1 MVYKYFICCEVLPLL
16 SAVGT
21 KFKEAVFSVAPIA
34 LIVLALA
41 FTIAP
46 LNGPTVLLFAL
57 SAAVLIFGMTLFTL
71 GSEIAMTPMGELVG
85 ARLSEKRSLPF
96 LVVAALLMGA
106 VVTIAEPDLTVLA
119 AQVPAFPNSVLIFSV
134 AVGVGVFLVL
144 GLLRIVLRK
153 RLNLMLL
160 IFYALVFLLAIF
172 ADNDFLPVAFDSGG
186 VTTGPITVPFILALG
201 VGVAAVRGGQSAE
214 EDSFGLVALC
224 SIGPILAVLTLALF
238 FDPSSSQYAPET
250 PALLTAWGDV
260 LPALFHAFPHY
271 LWEVTV
277 ALLPILLAFCIFQ
290 IFWLKLP
297 ARRLMRMASGIVYTL
312 VGLCLFLAAVNVG
325 FLPVGYALG
334 SRLAALSDNWLLV
347 PLAMLMGFFI
357 VRAEPA
363 VHVLNEQVAE
373 ITDGAIGG
381 RALLHTLSLGVAA
394 SLGLAM
400 VRMLTGLSI
409 WYFVLPGYALALGM
423 SFFVPRVFT
432 AIAFDSGGVASGPM
446 TATFLLPFALGAVDA
461 LGGDPMADAFGLV
474 AMVAMTPLLAI
485 QALALVYAIRARK
498 QVKPALARPAV
509 EIIDFEW

>member
-1 MVYKYFICCEVLPLL
+1 MQ
-16 SAVGT
+16 SAIGT
-21 KFKEAVFSVAPIA
+21 KFKEAVSSVLPIA
-34 LIVLALA
+34 MIVLALA

-46 LNGPTVLLFAL
+46 LNGPTVLLFVL

-71 GSEIAMTPMGELVG
+71 GSEIAMTPMGEMVG
-85 ARLSEKRSLPF
+85 ARLSERRSLSF
-96 LVVAALLMGA
+96 LVVAGFLMGA
-106 VVTIAEPDLTVLA
+106 VITIAEPDLTVLA
-119 AQVPAFPNSVLIFSV
+119 AQVPAFPNSALIFSV
-134 AVGVGVFLVL
+134 AAGVGLFLVL

-153 RLNLMLL
+153 RLNQMLL
-160 IFYALVFLLAIF
+160 VLYAIVFLLAIF

-224 SIGPILAVLTLALF
+224 SIGPILAVLVLAMF
-238 FDPSSSQYAPET
+238 FDPTSSQYAAET
-250 PALLTAWGDV
+250 PALLTAWEDV
-260 LPALFHAFPHY
+260 LPALLSAFPHY
-271 LWEVTV
+271 LREVSL
-277 ALLPILLAFCIFQ
+277 ALLPILLVFAIFQ

-297 ARRLMRMASGIVYTL
+297 ARRLLRMVSGIVYTL
-312 VGLCLFLAAVNVG
+312 AGLCLFLAAVNVG

-334 SRLAALSDNWLLV
+334 GRLAALSANWVIV

-363 VHVLNEQVAE
+363 VHVLNEQVSE
-373 ITDGAIGG
+373 ITDGVIGK
-381 RALLHTLSLGVAA
+381 RTMLYTLSLGVAA

-400 VRMLTGLSI
+400 TRLLTGLSI

-446 TATFLLPFALGAVDA
+446 TATFLLPFALGAVEA
-461 LGGDPMADAFGLV
+461 LGGNPMADAFGLV
-474 AMVAMTPLLAI
+474 AMVAMTPLIAI
-485 QALALVYAIRARK
+485 QVLALIYAIRTRGKVRAS
-498 QVKPALARPAV
+498 VAEPMV

>member
-1 MVYKYFICCEVLPLL
+1 ML

-21 KFKEAVFSVAPIA
+21 KFKEAVSSVLPIA

-41 FTIAP
+41 FTVAP

-57 SAAVLIFGMTLFTL
+57 SAVVLVIGMTLFTL
-71 GSEIAMTPMGELVG
+71 GSEIAMTPMGEMVG
-85 ARLSEKRSLPF
+85 ARLSERRSLPF
-96 LVVAALLMGA
+96 LVGAGFLMGA
-106 VVTIAEPDLTVLA
+106 VITIAEPDLTVLA
-119 AQVPAFPNSVLIFSV
+119 AQVPAFPNSTLIFSV
-134 AVGVGVFLVL
+134 AAGVGVFLVL
-144 GLLRIVLRK
+144 GLLRIVFHK

-160 IFYALVFLLAIF
+160 FLYAVVFLLAIF

-224 SIGPILAVLTLALF
+224 SIGPILAVLVLAMF
-238 FDPSSSQYAPET
+238 FDPSSSQYAAET
-250 PALLTAWGDV
+250 PALLAAWGEV
-260 LPALFHAFPHY
+260 LPTLLHALPHY
-271 LWEVTV
+271 LREVTV
-277 ALLPILLAFCIFQ
+277 ALLPILLVFAVFQ
-290 IFWLKLP
+290 VFFLKLP
-297 ARRLMRMASGIVYTL
+297 ARRLARMVSGIVYTL
-312 VGLCLFLAAVNVG
+312 LGLCLFLAAVNVG

-334 SRLAALSDNWLLV
+334 GQLAGLSVNWVLV
-347 PLAMLMGFFI
+347 PLSMLMGFFI

-363 VHVLNEQVAE
+363 VHVLKEQVAE
-373 ITDGAIGG
+373 ITDGAISG

-394 SLGLAM
+394 SLGLSM
-400 VRMLTGLSI
+400 VRLLAGVSI

-474 AMVAMTPLLAI
+474 AMVAMTPLIAI
-485 QALALVYAIRARK
+485 QVLALIYAIRTRGQTRTEA
-498 QVKPALARPAV
+498 ARPAV

>member
-1 MVYKYFICCEVLPLL
+1 ML

-21 KFKEAVFSVAPIA
+21 KFKEAVSSVLPIA

-41 FTIAP
+41 FTVAP

-57 SAAVLIFGMTLFTL
+57 SAVVLVIGMTLFTL
-71 GSEIAMTPMGELVG
+71 GSEIAMTPMGEMVG
-85 ARLSEKRSLPF
+85 ARLSERRSLPF
-96 LVVAALLMGA
+96 LVGAGFLMGA
-106 VVTIAEPDLTVLA
+106 VITIAEPDLTVLA
-119 AQVPAFPNSVLIFSV
+119 AQVPAFPNSALIFSV
-134 AVGVGVFLVL
+134 AAGVGVFLVL
-144 GLLRIVLRK
+144 GLLRIVFHK

-160 IFYALVFLLAIF
+160 FLYAVVFLLAIF

-224 SIGPILAVLTLALF
+224 SIGPILAVLVLAMF
-238 FDPSSSQYAPET
+238 FDPSSSQYAAET
-250 PALLTAWGDV
+250 PALLAAWGDV
-260 LPALFHAFPHY
+260 LPTLLHALPHY
-271 LWEVTV
+271 LREVTV
-277 ALLPILLAFCIFQ
+277 ALLPILLVFAVFQ
-290 IFWLKLP
+290 VFFLKLP
-297 ARRLMRMASGIVYTL
+297 ARRLARMVSGIVYTL
-312 VGLCLFLAAVNVG
+312 LGLCLFLAAVNVG

-334 SRLAALSDNWLLV
+334 GQLAARPANWVLV
-347 PLAMLMGFFI
+347 PLSMLMGFFI

-363 VHVLNEQVAE
+363 VHVLKEQVAE
-373 ITDGAIGG
+373 ITDGAISG

-394 SLGLAM
+394 SLGLSM
-400 VRMLTGLSI
+400 VRLLAGVSI

-474 AMVAMTPLLAI
+474 AMVAMTPLIAI
-485 QALALVYAIRARK
+485 QVLALIYAIRTRGQTRTEA
-498 QVKPALARPAV
+498 ARPAV

>member
-1 MVYKYFICCEVLPLL
+1 MQ
-16 SAVGT
+16 SAIGT
-21 KFKEAVFSVAPIA
+21 KFKEAVSSVLPIA
-34 LIVLALA
+34 VIVLALA

-71 GSEIAMTPMGELVG
+71 GSEIAMTPMGEMVG
-85 ARLSEKRSLPF
+85 ARLSERRSLSF
-96 LVVAALLMGA
+96 LVVAGFLRCALI
-106 VVTIAEPDLTVLA
+106 TIAEPVLPVLA

-134 AVGVGVFLVL
+134 AAGVGLFLVL

-153 RLNLMLL
+153 RLNQMLL
-160 IFYALVFLLAIF
+160 VLYAIVFLLAIF

-224 SIGPILAVLTLALF
+224 SIGPILAVLVLAMF
-238 FDPSSSQYAPET
+238 FDPTSSQYAAET
-250 PALLTAWGDV
+250 PVLLTAWEDV
-260 LPALFHAFPHY
+260 LPALLSAFPHY
-271 LWEVTV
+271 LREVSL
-277 ALLPILLAFCIFQ
+277 ALLPILLVFAIFQ

-297 ARRLMRMASGIVYTL
+297 ARRLLRMVSGIVYTL
-312 VGLCLFLAAVNVG
+312 AGLCLFLAAVNVG

-334 SRLAALSDNWLLV
+334 GRLAALSANWVIV

-363 VHVLNEQVAE
+363 VHVLNEQVSE
-373 ITDGAIGG
+373 ITDGVIGK
-381 RALLHTLSLGVAA
+381 RTMLYTLSLGVAA

-400 VRMLTGLSI
+400 TRLLTGLSI

-446 TATFLLPFALGAVDA
+446 TATFLLPFALGAVEA
-461 LGGDPMADAFGLV
+461 LGGNPMADAFGLV
-474 AMVAMTPLLAI
+474 AMVAMTPLIAI
-485 QALALVYAIRARK
+485 QVLALIYAIRTRGKIRAS
-498 QVKPALARPAV
+498 VAEPMV

>member
-1 MVYKYFICCEVLPLL
+1 ML
-16 SAVGT
+16 SAIGT
-21 KFKEAVFSVAPIA
+21 KFKEAVSSVLPIA
-34 LIVLALA
+34 VIVLALA

-71 GSEIAMTPMGELVG
+71 GSEIAMTPMGEMVG
-85 ARLSEKRSLPF
+85 ARLSERRSLSF
-96 LVVAALLMGA
+96 LVVAGFLMGA
-106 VVTIAEPDLTVLA
+106 VITIAEPDLTVLA
-119 AQVPAFPNSVLIFSV
+119 AQVPAFPNSALIFSV
-134 AVGVGVFLVL
+134 AAGVGLFLVL
-144 GLLRIVLRK
+144 GLLRIVLRR
-153 RLNLMLL
+153 RLNQMLL
-160 IFYALVFLLAIF
+160 VLYAIVFLLAIF

-224 SIGPILAVLTLALF
+224 SIGPILAVLVLAMF
-238 FDPSSSQYAPET
+238 FDPASSQYAAET
-250 PALLTAWGDV
+250 PALLTAWEDV
-260 LPALFHAFPHY
+260 LPALLSAFPHY
-271 LWEVTV
+271 LREVSL
-277 ALLPILLAFCIFQ
+277 ALLPILLVFAIFQ

-297 ARRLMRMASGIVYTL
+297 ARRLLRMVSGIVYTL
-312 VGLCLFLAAVNVG
+312 AGLCLFLAAVNVG

-334 SRLAALSDNWLLV
+334 GRLAALSANWVIV

-363 VHVLNEQVAE
+363 VHVLNEQVSE
-373 ITDGAIGG
+373 ITDGVIGK
-381 RALLHTLSLGVAA
+381 RTMLYTLSLGVAA

-400 VRMLTGLSI
+400 TRLLTGLSI

-446 TATFLLPFALGAVDA
+446 TATFLLPFALGAVEA
-461 LGGDPMADAFGLV
+461 LGGNPMADAFGLV
-474 AMVAMTPLLAI
+474 AMVAMTPLIAI
-485 QALALVYAIRARK
+485 QALALIYAIRTRGKVRAS
-498 QVKPALARPAV
+498 VAEPMV

>member
-1 MVYKYFICCEVLPLL
+1 ML

-57 SAAVLIFGMTLFTL
+57 SAAILIVGMTLFTL

-186 VTTGPITVPFILALG
+186 VTRCV
-201 VGVAAVRGGQSAE
+201 
-214 EDSFGLVALC
+214 
-224 SIGPILAVLTLALF
+224 
-238 FDPSSSQYAPET
+238 
-250 PALLTAWGDV
+250 
-260 LPALFHAFPHY
+260 
-271 LWEVTV
+271 
-277 ALLPILLAFCIFQ
+277 
-290 IFWLKLP
+290 
-297 ARRLMRMASGIVYTL
+297 
-312 VGLCLFLAAVNVG
+312 
-325 FLPVGYALG
+325 
-334 SRLAALSDNWLLV
+334 
-347 PLAMLMGFFI
+347 
-357 VRAEPA
+357 
-363 VHVLNEQVAE
+363 
-373 ITDGAIGG
+373 
-381 RALLHTLSLGVAA
+381 
-394 SLGLAM
+394 
-400 VRMLTGLSI
+400 
-409 WYFVLPGYALALGM
+409 
-423 SFFVPRVFT
+423 
-432 AIAFDSGGVASGPM
+432 
-446 TATFLLPFALGAVDA
+446 
-461 LGGDPMADAFGLV
+461 
-474 AMVAMTPLLAI
+474 
-485 QALALVYAIRARK
+485 
-498 QVKPALARPAV
+498 
-509 EIIDFEW
+509 

>member
-1 MVYKYFICCEVLPLL
+1 MQ
-16 SAVGT
+16 SAIGT
-21 KFKEAVFSVAPIA
+21 KFKEAVSSVLPIA
-34 LIVLALA
+34 MIVLALA

-46 LNGPTVLLFAL
+46 LNGPTVLLFVL

-71 GSEIAMTPMGELVG
+71 GSEIAMTPMGEMVG
-85 ARLSEKRSLPF
+85 ARLSERRSLSF
-96 LVVAALLMGA
+96 LVVAGFLMGA
-106 VVTIAEPDLTVLA
+106 VITIAEPDLTVLA

-134 AVGVGVFLVL
+134 AAGVGLFLVL
-144 GLLRIVLRK
+144 GLLRIVLRR
-153 RLNLMLL
+153 RLNQMLL
-160 IFYALVFLLAIF
+160 VLYAIVFLLAIF

-224 SIGPILAVLTLALF
+224 SIGPILAVLVLAMF
-238 FDPSSSQYAPET
+238 FDPASSQYAAET
-250 PALLTAWGDV
+250 PALLTAWEDV
-260 LPALFHAFPHY
+260 LPTVERCVPHY
-271 LWEVTV
+271 LREVSL
-277 ALLPILLAFCIFQ
+277 ALLPILLVFAIFQ

-297 ARRLMRMASGIVYTL
+297 ARRLLRMVSGIVYTL
-312 VGLCLFLAAVNVG
+312 AGLCLFLAAVNVG

-334 SRLAALSDNWLLV
+334 GRLAALSANWV
-347 PLAMLMGFFI
+347 IIPLAMLMGFFI

-363 VHVLNEQVAE
+363 VHVLNEQVSE
-373 ITDGAIGG
+373 ITDGVIGK
-381 RALLHTLSLGVAA
+381 RTMLYTLSLGVTA

-400 VRMLTGLSI
+400 TRLLTGLSI

-446 TATFLLPFALGAVDA
+446 TATFLLPFALGAVEA
-461 LGGDPMADAFGLV
+461 LGGNPMADAFGLV
-474 AMVAMTPLLAI
+474 AMVAMTPLIAI
-485 QALALVYAIRARK
+485 QALALIYAIRTRGKVRAS
-498 QVKPALARPAV
+498 VAEPMV

>member
-1 MVYKYFICCEVLPLL
+1 ML
-16 SAVGT
+16 SAIGT
-21 KFKEAVFSVAPIA
+21 KFKEAVSSVLPIA
-34 LIVLALA
+34 VIVLALA

-71 GSEIAMTPMGELVG
+71 GSEIAMTPMGEMVG
-85 ARLSEKRSLPF
+85 ARLSERRSLSF
-96 LVVAALLMGA
+96 LVVAGFLMGA
-106 VVTIAEPDLTVLA
+106 VITIAEPDLTVLA

-134 AVGVGVFLVL
+134 AAGVGLFLVL
-144 GLLRIVLRK
+144 GLLRIVLRR
-153 RLNLMLL
+153 RLNQMLL
-160 IFYALVFLLAIF
+160 VLYAIVFLLAIF

-224 SIGPILAVLTLALF
+224 SIGPILAVLVLAMF
-238 FDPSSSQYAPET
+238 FDPASSQYAAET
-250 PALLTAWGDV
+250 PALLTAWEDV
-260 LPALFHAFPHY
+260 LPALLSAFPHY
-271 LWEVTV
+271 LREVSL
-277 ALLPILLAFCIFQ
+277 ALLPILLVFAIFQ

-297 ARRLMRMASGIVYTL
+297 ARRLLRMVSGIVYTL
-312 VGLCLFLAAVNVG
+312 AGLCLFLAAVNVG

-334 SRLAALSDNWLLV
+334 GRLAALSANWVIV

-363 VHVLNEQVAE
+363 VHVLNEQVSE
-373 ITDGAIGG
+373 ITDGVIGK
-381 RALLHTLSLGVAA
+381 RTMLYTLSLGVAA

-400 VRMLTGLSI
+400 TRLLTGLSI

-446 TATFLLPFALGAVDA
+446 TATFLLPFALGAVEA
-461 LGGDPMADAFGLV
+461 LGGNPMADAFGLV
-474 AMVAMTPLLAI
+474 AMVAMTPLIAI
-485 QALALVYAIRARK
+485 QALALIYAIRTRGKVRAS
-498 QVKPALARPAV
+498 VAEPMV

>member
-1 MVYKYFICCEVLPLL
+1 MQ
-16 SAVGT
+16 SAIGT
-21 KFKEAVFSVAPIA
+21 KFKEAVSSVLPIA
-34 LIVLALA
+34 MIVLALA

-71 GSEIAMTPMGELVG
+71 GSEIAMTPMGEMVG
-85 ARLSEKRSLPF
+85 ARLSERRSLSF
-96 LVVAALLMGA
+96 LVVAGFLMGA
-106 VVTIAEPDLTVLA
+106 VITIAEPDLTVLA

-134 AVGVGVFLVL
+134 AAGVGLFLVL

-153 RLNLMLL
+153 RLNQMLL
-160 IFYALVFLLAIF
+160 VLYAIVFLLAIF

-224 SIGPILAVLTLALF
+224 SIGPILAVLVLAMF
-238 FDPSSSQYAPET
+238 FDPASSQYAAET
-250 PALLTAWGDV
+250 PALLAAWEDV
-260 LPALFHAFPHY
+260 LPALLSAFPHY
-271 LWEVTV
+271 LREVSL
-277 ALLPILLAFCIFQ
+277 ALLPILLVFAIFQ

-297 ARRLMRMASGIVYTL
+297 ARRLLRMVSGIVYTL
-312 VGLCLFLAAVNVG
+312 AGLCLFLAAVNVG

-334 SRLAALSDNWLLV
+334 GRLAALSANWV
-347 PLAMLMGFFI
+347 IIPLAMLMGFFI

-363 VHVLNEQVAE
+363 VHVLNEQVSE
-373 ITDGAIGG
+373 ITDGVIGK
-381 RALLHTLSLGVAA
+381 RTMLYTLSLGVAA

-400 VRMLTGLSI
+400 TRLLTGLSI

-446 TATFLLPFALGAVDA
+446 TATFLLPFALGAVEA
-461 LGGDPMADAFGLV
+461 LGGNPMADAFGLV
-474 AMVAMTPLLAI
+474 AMVAMTPLISI
-485 QALALVYAIRARK
+485 QALALIYAIRTRGKVRAS
-498 QVKPALARPAV
+498 VAEPMV

>member
-1 MVYKYFICCEVLPLL
+1 MQ
-16 SAVGT
+16 SAIGT
-21 KFKEAVFSVAPIA
+21 KFKEAVSSVLPIA
-34 LIVLALA
+34 MIVLALA

-71 GSEIAMTPMGELVG
+71 GSEIAMTPMGEMVG
-85 ARLSEKRSLPF
+85 ARLSERRSLSF
-96 LVVAALLMGA
+96 LVVAGFLMGA
-106 VVTIAEPDLTVLA
+106 VITIAEPDLTVLA

-134 AVGVGVFLVL
+134 AAGVGLFLVL
-144 GLLRIVLRK
+144 GLLRIVLRR
-153 RLNLMLL
+153 RLNQMLL
-160 IFYALVFLLAIF
+160 VLYAIVFLLAIF

-224 SIGPILAVLTLALF
+224 SIGPILAVLVLAMF
-238 FDPSSSQYAPET
+238 FDPASSQYAAET
-250 PALLTAWGDV
+250 PALLTAWEDV
-260 LPALFHAFPHY
+260 LPALLSAFPHY
-271 LWEVTV
+271 LREVSL
-277 ALLPILLAFCIFQ
+277 ALLPILLVFAIFQ

-297 ARRLMRMASGIVYTL
+297 ARRLLRMVSGIVYTL
-312 VGLCLFLAAVNVG
+312 AGLCLFLAAVNVG

-334 SRLAALSDNWLLV
+334 GRLAALSANWVIV

-363 VHVLNEQVAE
+363 VHVLNEQVSE
-373 ITDGAIGG
+373 ITDGVIGK
-381 RALLHTLSLGVAA
+381 RTMLYTLSLGVAA

-400 VRMLTGLSI
+400 TRLLTGLSI

-446 TATFLLPFALGAVDA
+446 TATFLLPFALGAVEA
-461 LGGDPMADAFGLV
+461 LGGNPMADAFGLV
-474 AMVAMTPLLAI
+474 AMVAMTPLIAI
-485 QALALVYAIRARK
+485 QALALIYAIRTRGKVRAS
-498 QVKPALARPAV
+498 VAEPMV

>member
-1 MVYKYFICCEVLPLL
+1 MQ
-16 SAVGT
+16 SAIGT
-21 KFKEAVFSVAPIA
+21 KFKEAVSSVLPIA
-34 LIVLALA
+34 MIVLALA

-71 GSEIAMTPMGELVG
+71 GSEIAMTPMGEMVG
-85 ARLSEKRSLPF
+85 ARLSERRSLSF
-96 LVVAALLMGA
+96 LVVAGFLMGA
-106 VVTIAEPDLTVLA
+106 VITIAEPDLTVLA

-134 AVGVGVFLVL
+134 AAGVGLFLVL
-144 GLLRIVLRK
+144 GLLRIVLRR
-153 RLNLMLL
+153 RLNQMLL
-160 IFYALVFLLAIF
+160 VLYAIVFLLAIF

-224 SIGPILAVLTLALF
+224 SIGPILAVLVLAMF
-238 FDPSSSQYAPET
+238 FDPASSQYAAKT
-250 PALLTAWGDV
+250 PALLTKWEDV
-260 LPALFHAFPHY
+260 LPALLSAFPHY
-271 LWEVTV
+271 LREVSL
-277 ALLPILLAFCIFQ
+277 ALLPILLVFAIFQ

-297 ARRLMRMASGIVYTL
+297 ARRLLRMVSGIVYTL
-312 VGLCLFLAAVNVG
+312 AGLCLFLAAVNVG

-334 SRLAALSDNWLLV
+334 GRLAALSANWV
-347 PLAMLMGFFI
+347 IIPLAMLMGFFI

-363 VHVLNEQVAE
+363 VHVLNEQVSE
-373 ITDGAIGG
+373 ITDGVIGK
-381 RALLHTLSLGVAA
+381 RTMLYTLSLGVAA

-400 VRMLTGLSI
+400 TRLLTGLSI

-446 TATFLLPFALGAVDA
+446 TATFLLPFALGAVEA
-461 LGGDPMADAFGLV
+461 LGGNPMADAFGLV
-474 AMVAMTPLLAI
+474 AMVAMTPLIAI
-485 QALALVYAIRARK
+485 QALALIYAIRTRGKVRAS
-498 QVKPALARPAV
+498 VAEPMV

>member
-1 MVYKYFICCEVLPLL
+1 ML
-16 SAVGT
+16 SAIGT
-21 KFKEAVFSVAPIA
+21 KFKEAVSSVLPIA
-34 LIVLALA
+34 MIVLALA

-71 GSEIAMTPMGELVG
+71 GSEIAMTPMGEMVG
-85 ARLSEKRSLPF
+85 ARLSERRSLSF
-96 LVVAALLMGA
+96 LVVAGFLMGA
-106 VVTIAEPDLTVLA
+106 VITIAEPDLTVLA
-119 AQVPAFPNSVLIFSV
+119 AQVPAFPNSALIFSV
-134 AVGVGVFLVL
+134 AAGVGLFLVL

-153 RLNLMLL
+153 RLNQMLL
-160 IFYALVFLLAIF
+160 VLYAIVFLLAIF

-224 SIGPILAVLTLALF
+224 SIGPILAVLVLAMF
-238 FDPSSSQYAPET
+238 FDPTSSQYAAET
-250 PALLTAWGDV
+250 PALLTAWEDV
-260 LPALFHAFPHY
+260 LPALLSAFPHY
-271 LWEVTV
+271 LREVSL
-277 ALLPILLAFCIFQ
+277 ALLPILLVFAIFQ

-297 ARRLMRMASGIVYTL
+297 ARRLLRMVSGIVYTL
-312 VGLCLFLAAVNVG
+312 AGLCLFLAAVNVG

-334 SRLAALSDNWLLV
+334 GRLAALSANWV
-347 PLAMLMGFFI
+347 IIPLAMLMGFFI

-363 VHVLNEQVAE
+363 VHVLNEQVSE
-373 ITDGAIGG
+373 ITDGVIGK
-381 RALLHTLSLGVAA
+381 RTMLYTLSLGVAA

-400 VRMLTGLSI
+400 TRLLTGLSI

-446 TATFLLPFALGAVDA
+446 TATFLLPFALGAVEA
-461 LGGDPMADAFGLV
+461 LGGNPMADAFGLV
-474 AMVAMTPLLAI
+474 AMVAMTPLIAI
-485 QALALVYAIRARK
+485 QVLALIYAIRTRGKVRTSVAE
-498 QVKPALARPAV
+498 PMV

>member
-1 MVYKYFICCEVLPLL
+1 ML
-16 SAVGT
+16 SALRA
-21 KFKEAVFSVAPIA
+21 KFKEASASVLPIA

-41 FTIAP
+41 LTVAP
-46 LNGPTVLLFAL
+46 LSGPAVLLFAL
-57 SAAVLIFGMTLFTL
+57 SAAVLIFGMALFTL
-71 GSEIAMTPMGELVG
+71 GSEIAMTPMGEMVG
-85 ARLSEKRSLPF
+85 ARLSERRSLSF
-96 LVVAALLMGA
+96 LVVAGFLMGA
-106 VVTIAEPDLTVLA
+106 VITIAEPDLTVLA
-119 AQVPAFPNSVLIFSV
+119 AQVPAFPNSALIFSV
-134 AVGVGVFLVL
+134 AAGVGLFLVL

-153 RLNLMLL
+153 RLNQMLL
-160 IFYALVFLLAIF
+160 VLYAIVFLLAVF

-224 SIGPILAVLTLALF
+224 SIGPILAVLVLAMF
-238 FDPSSSQYAPET
+238 FDPASSQYAAET
-250 PALLTAWGDV
+250 PALLTAWEDV
-260 LPALFHAFPHY
+260 LPALLSAFPHY
-271 LWEVTV
+271 LREVSL
-277 ALLPILLAFCIFQ
+277 ALLPILLVFAIFQ
-290 IFWLKLP
+290 IVWLKLP
-297 ARRLMRMASGIVYTL
+297 ARRLLRMVSGIVYTL
-312 VGLCLFLAAVNVG
+312 TGLCLFLAAVNVG

-334 SRLAALSDNWLLV
+334 ARLAALPANWVLA

-363 VHVLNEQVAE
+363 VHVLNEQVSE
-373 ITDGAIGG
+373 ITDGVISR
-381 RALLHTLSLGVAA
+381 RAMLYTLSLGVAA
-394 SLGLAM
+394 SLGLSM
-400 VRMLTGLSI
+400 VRILTGVSI

-474 AMVAMTPLLAI
+474 AMVAMTPLIAI
-485 QALALVYAIRARK
+485 QALALLYAIRTRRQTQAVAAR
-498 QVKPALARPAV
+498 AAV

>member
-1 MVYKYFICCEVLPLL
+1 MQ
-16 SAVGT
+16 SAIGT
-21 KFKEAVFSVAPIA
+21 KFKEAVSSVLPIA
-34 LIVLALA
+34 MIVLALA

-71 GSEIAMTPMGELVG
+71 GSEIAMTPMGEMVG
-85 ARLSEKRSLPF
+85 ARLSERRSLSF
-96 LVVAALLMGA
+96 LVVAGFLMGA
-106 VVTIAEPDLTVLA
+106 VITIAEPDLTVLA

-134 AVGVGVFLVL
+134 AAGVGLFLVL

-153 RLNLMLL
+153 RLNQMLL
-160 IFYALVFLLAIF
+160 VLYAIVFLLAIF

-224 SIGPILAVLTLALF
+224 SIGPILAVLVLAMF
-238 FDPSSSQYAPET
+238 FDPASSQYAAET
-250 PALLTAWGDV
+250 PALLAAWEDV
-260 LPALFHAFPHY
+260 LPALLSAFPHY
-271 LWEVTV
+271 LREVSL
-277 ALLPILLAFCIFQ
+277 ALLPILLVFAIFQ

-297 ARRLMRMASGIVYTL
+297 ARRLLRMVSGIVYTL
-312 VGLCLFLAAVNVG
+312 AGLCLFLAAVNVG

-334 SRLAALSDNWLLV
+334 GRLAALSANWV
-347 PLAMLMGFFI
+347 IIPLAMLMGFFI

-363 VHVLNEQVAE
+363 VHVLNEQVSE
-373 ITDGAIGG
+373 ITDGVIGK
-381 RALLHTLSLGVAA
+381 RTMLYTLSLGVAA

-400 VRMLTGLSI
+400 TRLLTGLSI

-446 TATFLLPFALGAVDA
+446 TATFLLPFALGAVEA
-461 LGGDPMADAFGLV
+461 LGGNPMADAFGLV
-474 AMVAMTPLLAI
+474 AMVAMTPLIAI
-485 QALALVYAIRARK
+485 QALALIYAIRTRGKVRAS
-498 QVKPALARPAV
+498 VAEPMV

>member
-1 MVYKYFICCEVLPLL
+1 MQ
-16 SAVGT
+16 SAIGT
-21 KFKEAVFSVAPIA
+21 KFKEAVSSVLPIA
-34 LIVLALA
+34 MIVLALA

-71 GSEIAMTPMGELVG
+71 GSEIAMTPMGEMVG
-85 ARLSEKRSLPF
+85 ARLSERRSLSF
-96 LVVAALLMGA
+96 LVVAGFLMGA
-106 VVTIAEPDLTVLA
+106 VITIAEPDLTVLA

-134 AVGVGVFLVL
+134 AAGVGMFLVL
-144 GLLRIVLRK
+144 GLLRIVLRR
-153 RLNLMLL
+153 RLNQMLL
-160 IFYALVFLLAIF
+160 VLYAIVFLLAIF

-224 SIGPILAVLTLALF
+224 SIGPILAVLVLAMF
-238 FDPSSSQYAPET
+238 FDPASSQYAAET
-250 PALLTAWGDV
+250 PALLAAWEDV
-260 LPALFHAFPHY
+260 LPALLSAFPHY
-271 LWEVTV
+271 LREVSL
-277 ALLPILLAFCIFQ
+277 ALLPILLVFAIFQ

-297 ARRLMRMASGIVYTL
+297 ARRLLRMVSGIVYTL
-312 VGLCLFLAAVNVG
+312 AGLCLFLAAVNVG

-334 SRLAALSDNWLLV
+334 GRLAALSANWVIV

-363 VHVLNEQVAE
+363 VHVLNEQVSE
-373 ITDGAIGG
+373 ITDGVIGK
-381 RALLHTLSLGVAA
+381 RTMLYTLSLGVAA

-400 VRMLTGLSI
+400 TRLLTGLSI

-446 TATFLLPFALGAVDA
+446 TATFLLPFALGAVEA
-461 LGGDPMADAFGLV
+461 LGGNPMADAFGLV
-474 AMVAMTPLLAI
+474 AMVAMTPLIAI
-485 QALALVYAIRARK
+485 QALALIYAIRTRGKVRAS
-498 QVKPALARPAV
+498 VAEPMV

>member
-1 MVYKYFICCEVLPLL
+1 ML

-21 KFKEAVFSVAPIA
+21 KFKEAVSSVLPIA

-41 FTIAP
+41 FTVAP

-57 SAAVLIFGMTLFTL
+57 SAVVLVIGMTLFTL
-71 GSEIAMTPMGELVG
+71 GSEIAMTPMGEMVG
-85 ARLSEKRSLPF
+85 ARLSERRSLPF
-96 LVVAALLMGA
+96 LVGAGFLMGA
-106 VVTIAEPDLTVLA
+106 VITIAEPDLTVLA
-119 AQVPAFPNSVLIFSV
+119 AQVPAFPNSALIFSV
-134 AVGVGVFLVL
+134 AAGVGVFLVL
-144 GLLRIVLRK
+144 GLLRIVFRK

-160 IFYALVFLLAIF
+160 FLYAVVFLLAIF

-201 VGVAAVRGGQSAE
+201 VGVAAVRGGQSSE

-224 SIGPILAVLTLALF
+224 SIGPILAVLVLAMF
-238 FDPSSSQYAPET
+238 FDPSSSQYAAET
-250 PALLTAWGDV
+250 PVLLAAWGDL
-260 LPALFHAFPHY
+260 LPTLLHALPHY
-271 LWEVTV
+271 LREVTV
-277 ALLPILLAFCIFQ
+277 ALLPILLVFAVFQ
-290 IFWLKLP
+290 VFFLKLP
-297 ARRLMRMASGIVYTL
+297 ARRLARMVSGIVYTL
-312 VGLCLFLAAVNVG
+312 LGLCLFLAAVNVG

-334 SRLAALSDNWLLV
+334 GQLATRPANWALV
-347 PLAMLMGFFI
+347 PLSMLMGFFI

-363 VHVLNEQVAE
+363 VHVLKEQVAE
-373 ITDGAIGG
+373 ITDGAISG

-394 SLGLAM
+394 SLGLSM
-400 VRMLTGLSI
+400 VRLLAGVSI

-474 AMVAMTPLLAI
+474 AMVAMTPLIAI
-485 QALALVYAIRARK
+485 QVLALIYAIRTRGQTRAE
-498 QVKPALARPAV
+498 AARPAV